1 MTRERYLELI
11 SLIQYHNGRYFEQ
24 DDPEIADA
32 EYDALA
38 RELRAIEAAHPD
50 WALPESP
57 AQQVGRAP
65 GRTFPPIGH
74 PTPMTSLDNAFGDAE
89 LEEFDERLAR
99 ALSGEVRRAALET
112 ERPEFV
118 YTCELKIDGLS
129 INLYYQDGELRWAAT
144 RGNGRVGED
153 VSANVLTIAA
163 IPRRLEG
170 LMGELEV
177 RGEVY
182 LSRAEF
188 ARLNAEADEA
198 GLPLLKNPRNGAAG
212 ALRQKDPRVSAA
224 RHLGAVFYGLG
235 RRDGVELETQWDLLA
250 WLAGRG
256 FPVSPYSRR
265 VRGWQ
270 EAARYHAEMTA
281 RRAEFPFDADGTVVK
296 LDDLRLQGE
305 AGFTS
310 RAPKWAVAYKFPAEQ
325 VQTVLEAISVN
336 VGRTGKLTPLAHLV
350 PRPIEGTVVSKAT
363 LHNEDFI
370 RKLDLRVGDSVTV
383 RKAGGII
390 PEIVSV
396 DLALRPAGSQP
407 YVFPGHCPEC
417 GHAVVREEGG
427 AATLCPN
434 PACPA
439 QRYERLLHFVSRG
452 AMDVRGLGER
462 LIAVLLESGLVRDA
476 ADLYALTAEQ
486 LTPLERLGE
495 KSAANITAQ
504 LEASK
509 GRSLAR
515 LIHALG
521 ISYVGER
528 NAQALE
534 RAFPDLNAVM
544 DASEER
550 LAAVPGLGETI
561 ARSVA
566 HALADPAMR
575 DLIARLTAAG
585 VNTASTSE
593 RAGEQLAGLS
603 VVLTGSLALP
613 REAVRAHLERHG
625 TRVSGSVTKKT
636 DYLVAGADA
645 GGKLERARELN
656 IPVLDEAGLDALLLE
671 RGAALLDWT
680 LGAAPREGRR
690 GQISESQP
698 SESQISEN
706 RGDVRG
712 A

>member
-1 MTRERYLELI
+1 MIFSCEIGALQRVSRCYAAPMTRERYLELI
-11 SLIQYHNGRYFEQ
+11 SLIQYHNRRYFEQ
-24 DDPEIADA
+24 DDPEITDA

-38 RELRAIEAAHPD
+38 RELRATETAHPD
-50 WALPESP
+50 WVVPESP
-57 AQQVGRAP
+57 AQRVGSAP
-65 GRTFPPIGH
+65 GRAFAPVEH
-74 PTPMTSLDNAFGDAE
+74 PTPMTSLDNAFGDAD
-89 LEEFDERLAR
+89 LEGFDERLAR
-99 ALSGEVRRAALET
+99 ALSGEVRRSAPET
-112 ERPEFV
+112 ERPDFT

-129 INLYYQDGELRWAAT
+129 INLYYRDGELEWAAT

-153 VSANVLTIAA
+153 VTANVLTIAE

-170 LMGELEV
+170 LTGELEV

-182 LSRAEF
+182 LSREMF
-188 ARLNAEADEA
+188 ARLNAEAEEA

-224 RHLGAVFYGLG
+224 RHLQAVFYALG
-235 RRDGVELETQWDLLA
+235 KRDGVALKTQWDLLA
-250 WLAGRG
+250 WLGEHG
-256 FPVSPYSRR
+256 FPVSAYSRR
-265 VRGWQ
+265 LQGWR
-270 EAARYHAEMTA
+270 EAAAYHAEMTA

-325 VQTVLEAISVN
+325 VQTVLESVSVN
-336 VGRTGKLTPLAHLV
+336 VGRTGKLTPLAHLA
-350 PRPIEGTVVSKAT
+350 PRQIEGTTVSKAT

-370 RKLDLRVGDSVTV
+370 RDLDLRVGDSVTV

-396 DLALRPAGSQP
+396 DVSRRPEGSQP
-407 YVFPGHCPEC
+407 YQFPTHCPEC
-417 GHAVVREEGG
+417 GHAVVRAEGG

-476 ADLYALTAEQ
+476 ADLYSLTAEG
-486 LTPLERLGE
+486 LAALERLGE
-495 KSAANITAQ
+495 KSAANIVSQ

-509 GRSLAR
+509 NRPLAR

-528 NAQALE
+528 GAQALE
-534 RAFPDLNAVM
+534 RAFPDLGGVM
-544 DASEER
+544 AASEER
-550 LAAVPGLGETI
+550 LAAVPGLGGTI
-561 ARSVA
+561 AASVA
-566 HALADPAMR
+566 QALADPTMR
-575 DLIARLTAAG
+575 DLIARLRAAG
-585 VNTASTSE
+585 VNTTSTAE

-603 VVLTGSLALP
+603 LVLTGSLSLP

-625 TRVSGSVTKKT
+625 ARVTGSVTKKT
-636 DYLVAGADA
+636 DYVLAGADA

-656 IPVLDEAGLDALLLE
+656 VPVLDEAGLNALLSE
-671 RGAALLDWT
+671 RGAALLDW
-680 LGAAPREGRR
+680 APARASR
-690 GQISESQP
+690 
-698 SESQISEN
+698 
-706 RGDVRG
+706 
-712 A
+712 